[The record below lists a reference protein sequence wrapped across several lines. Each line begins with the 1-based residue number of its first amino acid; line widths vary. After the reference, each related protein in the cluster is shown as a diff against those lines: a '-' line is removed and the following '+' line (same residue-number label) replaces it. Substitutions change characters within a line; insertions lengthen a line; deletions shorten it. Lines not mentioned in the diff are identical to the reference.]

1 MHSCCFR
8 CKVVAH
14 QLNFLGRCRDRS
26 WCLDPSTPDCPR
38 NVEGTFSPS
47 GLIGSRQIFYCISS
61 KPKSISSAFFWK
73 SQVFGQKTFEVKT
86 VLLWGFKVN
95 VTTST
100 PRLQYCRPVLSF
112 NPFLRDLVLSCR
124 RMIRGVRG
132 VEGTRKCWFYPR
144 NDCGRMTY
152 DGRTRWLTRISS
164 EWVMTAKCVLFWLRM
179 IHVCDIVPM
188 HLCKHDENG
197 LLKLCNPS
205 SLLVSILN
213 WMFKLIGDD
222 AGSVLIKLCTDVD
235 TCDENIWWIL
245 MRTYDDVD
253 ENIWWFWWKHLM
265 WCDCG
270 KICDWILY
278 ESFWRLCQ
286 IWMWLN

>member
-47 GLIGSRQIFYCISS
+47 GLIGSLAPAKYFIAFLQSPNPFHRPFSGNPRYLVKRRLRS
-61 KPKSISSAFFWK
+61 KLYFCGDLKWMSRPP
-73 SQVFGQKTFEVKT
+73 
-86 VLLWGFKVN
+86 LLHCN
-95 VTTST
+95 IAD
-100 PRLQYCRPVLSF
+100 LRPVLSF

-132 VEGTRKCWFYPR
+132 VGGMRKCWFYPR

-188 HLCKHDENG
+188 HLCKQAWWEWFVEIMQSFLSFGINIE
-197 LLKLCNPS
+197 L
-205 SLLVSILN
+205 
-213 WMFKLIGDD
+213 
-222 AGSVLIKLCTDVD
+222 DV
-235 TCDENIWWIL
+235 
-245 MRTYDDVD
+245 
-253 ENIWWFWWKHLM
+253 
-265 WCDCG
+265 
-270 KICDWILY
+270 
-278 ESFWRLCQ
+278 
-286 IWMWLN
+286 